1 MQLHEQMQ
9 FCESKLLTV
18 ALFTCFMPF
27 FVTAAVGIVGVNF
40 IWIFFIL
47 VCTVQYFQLDGIIK
61 VNCHLSNSLL
71 FFNPYRILYNIEC
84 GAC

>member
-47 VCTVQYFQLDGIIK
+47 VPIGWY
-61 VNCHLSNSLL
+61 
-71 FFNPYRILYNIEC
+71 Y
-84 GAC
+84 